1 MGGQRYD
8 KRNYERSKYPDLWG
22 MVPDRSRIGI
32 LDAGG
37 FAMVEAGFTRAKN
50 AGNIIMKT

>member
-32 LDAGG
+32 LDAKPDLQWLKPDLQELR
-37 FAMVEAGFTRAKN
+37 MPETLS
-50 AGNIIMKT
+50 